1 MMLKLYQD
9 QSAREPLSL
18 LKKPLPLLLM
28 DVNVLL
34 PYKSA
39 HFLWLL
45 QFSSD
50 SNKWRDWKKH
60 GPSRHFEKQHFLQ
73 ACSSASFSLPRL
85 FLPNLLLLQS
95 CLSSAAGPFPETA
108 SFHLCSSHLSG
119 DSITHCCHEGSHT
132 TPPINS
138 PLPPIP
144 AVCSFWDDSS
154 C

>member
-1 MMLKLYQD
+1 
-9 QSAREPLSL
+9 
-18 LKKPLPLLLM
+18 M

-108 SFHLCSSHLSG
+108 SLHLCSSHLSG
-119 DSITHCCHEGSHT
+119 DSITHCCHMREAT
-132 TPPINS
+132 L
-138 PLPPIP
+138 LPPSTLLCLQFQQFVLSEMIQV
-144 AVCSFWDDSS
+144 ASCSNRLLLLSWLVEELNKH
-154 C
+154 